1 MSWKTVKYKGIE
13 YRSLFALCKHLKKN
27 YQKTLERIARG
38 YPIEAA
44 IEVDDLRS
52 CPVRDY
58 KGKLYKSVKEFRDA
72 YEFKNSGYLTLLLKN
87 KTYEQISKERLENP
101 TFIAKKIA
109 REMGLKG
116 IKELLAYLQLPKS
129 TYNDRVK
136 RGMTVKQALGLE
148 N

>member
-1 MSWKTVKYKGIE
+1 MSSY
-13 YRSLFALCKHLKKN
+13 
-27 YQKTLERIARG
+27 
-38 YPIEAA
+38 
-44 IEVDDLRS
+44 
-52 CPVRDY
+52 
-58 KGKLYKSVKEFRDA
+58 
-72 YEFKNSGYLTLLLKN
+72 YLN
-87 KTYEQISKERLENP
+87 LENH